1 MTASILR
8 AAFGVEATLAT
19 TGNFNNAIG
28 LPLTLLRLGREHR
41 VASSRSA

>member
-19 TGNFNNAIG
+19 SGNFNTPSDF
-28 LPLTLLRLGREHR
+28 L
-41 VASSRSA
+41 